1 MRRRDFIGLA
11 GAVALQPFAAN
22 AQQMPRRLAFVHS
35 GIPADRLTESGG
47 PFWVRRFYEA
57 LRGLGDIE
65 GNNLI
70 IERFSAEGDSER
82 FAPLVAEVVA
92 RKPDVIL
99 TNLVD
104 LVKSFLA
111 ATTTIPIVAVVS
123 DPLAGGL
130 VTNLARP
137 GGNLTGVSINAGLE
151 IYAKRLQILK
161 EAVPSAARI
170 AHLLSGNWRGASGD
184 ILAEAGARLGVT
196 VTRIEMTVVNGPE
209 LTRTF
214 ADIAVRKFDGIV
226 TDEGGSFLAA
236 RASMA
241 ALAAKHRIPVIYP
254 YRDYLEEGGLMALA
268 PDIGELAVR
277 MASDVHQ
284 IFNGTKAGDIP
295 FYQPSKFLLLFNLKT
310 AKTMG
315 LEVPAVLLAR
325 ADEVME

>member
-11 GAVALQPFAAN
+11 GAAALQPFAVN
-22 AQQMPRRLAFVHS
+22 AQQMQRRLAFVHS

-104 LVKSFLA
+104 LVKSFLV

-196 VTRIEMTVVNGPE
+196 VTRIEMTVVNEPE

-214 ADIAVRKFDGIV
+214 ADIAVRKFDGVV

-284 IFNGTKAGDIP
+284 IFSGTKAGDIP
-295 FYQPSKFLLLFNLKT
+295 FYQPSKFLLLFNLK
-310 AKTMG
+310 AARAIG